1 MPESDDLNGQTVAYQ
16 GICSDLGYSTGLI
29 EEVGQ
34 ARTSTQKHLFE
45 EAKRLIGNIDAL
57 YFSGDV
63 PIAYFR
69 LLSQFNKEEIIKL
82 HRRIW
87 NQNRVPLLY
96 VVTPNEL
103 KIYNCF
109 ERPANPEEEDLDTQK
124 RRIVQINLATD
135 ILEELK
141 DFSKDQIDSGAFWK
155 SEKGQYFRSDRRVD
169 YNLLRNL
176 RITRKKMLNQGLDY
190 STVHNLLGRSIFILY
205 LEDRGAIDRQNYY
218 SRFVDGATTYF
229 DILKNRDATYRLF
242 ETLEEKFNGDLFPVT
257 ESEQNDVEENHL
269 RFIRELF
276 FGTQMDTG
284 QRPLWR
290 CYDFGVIP
298 IELIS
303 AIYEEFLHT
312 EEGRGYVSKKGTYY
326 TPHTLVEF
334 IMNEVLPWPD
344 ETNCQYNLKILD
356 PACGSGI
363 FLVEAFRRLVVRW
376 MFEHNMK
383 NIPKDELILL
393 LTDRIYGADINLDS
407 IKVAAFSLY
416 LALLDYLEPRTIWE
430 EFRFPYLIFK
440 QDSPNQSG
448 KNLFQKDTFGENI
461 QFERSDYDIVVGNPP
476 WKRDGLPENVSEYLR
491 ERNFGQEFAQAF
503 LWRARDFTS
512 TSNGIIALLATSKI
526 LFNLEN
532 PDCNFREKFFGEN
545 YVETVVNFSSL
556 RRTKS
561 KMGRQLFVSSVGPAT
576 VFFYRRRPPEN
587 PKATIL
593 YCTPKPT
600 KMDNAIPGIQI
611 DPSEF
616 KFLPREKCC
625 SSDKI
630 WKVAMWGTQRDLE
643 IIEKFQQYPTLA
655 KHFEACKSR
664 SQWKKARGFQ
674 TSPNPSK
681 NKLNERLAKMPFIDA
696 EDVTRFWINPER
708 ISTVEPNTFA
718 AFGCMETYSGP
729 HILIKA
735 GQAKKRFCATFTE
748 HDCAFRATITGISG
762 PPDDLNLMKAITA
775 YLNSSFSTYFL
786 FMTASNWSVERE
798 IVYTTEVFQL
808 PDLPFQ
814 FTNDVIEELA
824 SKVDAISKLM
834 SEGVSENNLRILE
847 IENNIDQIIFA
858 NLDLSDSER
867 FLIDDV
873 LQYSL
878 DFFQEGEQSKA
889 CDIVQP
895 EDLQIYAE
903 TFTKEMNSIL
913 QFGETR
919 AIAKLYRSDSPLRL
933 VSFIF
938 TENQEESP
946 VQWVESS
953 NTLNTS
959 LARIEEQILSEHS
972 RNIYVRRNIKFY
984 DRYALHILKSDEK
997 RFWSRSI
1004 AFRDADE
1011 TLAEGLILED

>member
-1 MPESDDLNGQTVAYQ
+1 MPRSEVLDEQTAAYQ
-16 GICSDLGYSTGLI
+16 RICSGLGYHLGLV
-29 EEVGQ
+29 EEVDQ
-34 ARTSTQKHLFE
+34 ARTPIQKHLFE
-45 EAKRLIGNIDAL
+45 EAKRLIEHIDAL

-69 LLSQFNKEEIIKL
+69 LLSQYNREEIIEL

-103 KIYNCF
+103 RIYNCF
-109 ERPANPEEEDLDTQK
+109 EEPVNPEEGEEFDTPERLIAQIDL
-124 RRIVQINLATD
+124 ASD

-141 DFSKDQIDSGAFWK
+141 GLSKDQIDSGAFWK

-169 YNLLRNL
+169 YNLLKNL
-176 RITRKKMLNQGLDY
+176 RTTRRKLLRRGLDP
-190 STVHNLLGRSIFILY
+190 STIHNLLGRSIFILY

-218 SRFVDGATTYF
+218 SRFLDGATTYF
-229 DILKNRDATYRLF
+229 DVLEDKDATYRLF
-242 ETLEEKFNGDLFPVT
+242 ETLEDKFNGDLFPVT

-269 RFIRELF
+269 RVIRELF

-303 AIYEEFLHT
+303 AIYEEFLHK
-312 EEGRGYVSKKGTYY
+312 EAGRGYISQKGTYY

-344 ETNCQYNLKILD
+344 ETNCRYDLKILD

-376 MFEHNMK
+376 MFEHNMS
-383 NIPKDELILL
+383 NIPKEELILL
-393 LTDRIYGADINLDS
+393 LTDRIYGADINHDA

-430 EFRFPYLIFK
+430 KFQFPYLIFK
-440 QDSPNQSG
+440 PDSPNQSG
-448 KNLFQKDTFGENI
+448 KNLFPQDTFGENI

-476 WKRDGLPENVSEYLR
+476 WKRDDLPENISGYLR
-491 ERNFGQEFAQAF
+491 ERKFGQEFAQAF

-512 TSNGIIALLATSKI
+512 TSNGVIALLATSKV
-526 LFNLEN
+526 LFNLEK
-532 PDCNFREKFFGEN
+532 PDRNFREKFFSEN
-545 YVETVVNFSSL
+545 YVETVVNFSAL

-576 VFFYRRRPPEN
+576 VFFYRKQPPEN
-587 PKATIL
+587 PRSTIL
-593 YCTPKPT
+593 YCTPKPSR
-600 KMDNAIPGIQI
+600 MDNAIPSIQI
-611 DPSEF
+611 DPSEL

-625 SSDKI
+625 TSDKI

-643 IIEKFQQYPTLA
+643 IIEKFQQYHTLA
-655 KHFEACKSR
+655 EHFETCQSG

-681 NKLNERLAKMPFIDA
+681 NIPNKQLSKMSFIDA
-696 EDVTRFWINPER
+696 GEISRFWIDPEK
-708 ISTVEPNTFA
+708 ISTVEPKTFA
-718 AFGCMETYSGP
+718 AFGCMETYVGP
-729 HILIKA
+729 HILIKS
-735 GQAKKRFCATFTE
+735 GQAKKKFCAAFTTL
-748 HDCAFRATITGISG
+748 DCAFRDTITGVSA
-762 PPDDLNLMKAITA
+762 PPAKANLLKAITA

-786 FMTASNWSVERE
+786 FMTASNWGVERE
-798 IVYTTEVFQL
+798 RVYSNEVFQL
-808 PDLPFQ
+808 PDLPFR
-814 FTNDVIEELA
+814 FAEEVIEDLA
-824 SKVDAISKLM
+824 SKVDAISQFLA
-834 SEGVSENNLRILE
+834 EGVSETDLRILE
-847 IENNIDQIIFA
+847 IENDIDNIIYE

-878 DFFQEGEQSKA
+878 DFFNEGEQSNA
-889 CDIVQP
+889 CDTAQF

-913 QFGETR
+913 QFGEKR
-919 AIAKLYRSDSPLRL
+919 VIAKLYRSDSPLRL

-938 TENQEESP
+938 TENQEATP
-946 VQWVESS
+946 IKWIDSS
-953 NTLNTS
+953 YALNNS
-959 LARIEEQILSEHS
+959 LARLEEQIITEHS

-984 DRYALHILKSDEK
+984 EG
-997 RFWSRSI
+997 
-1004 AFRDADE
+1004 DAP
-1011 TLAEGLILED
+1011 TY